1 MHGCEFH
8 EKPRR
13 KCWVAAETSQNPQ
26 NSTKTATL
34 FRRPHHLLM
43 YLHIQLHII
52 SFSVSAVGGGAVAKE
67 GVQPEEESR
76 CAPGRRGGWH
86 PERATRGGPSVRKAA
101 ALRSHSGPE
110 EPREAAAEAGGGGA
124 YLPVKM
130 ETTSPSQSLCS
141 RPTL

>member
-52 SFSVSAVGGGAVAKE
+52 SFSVSGEWKASGS
-67 GVQPEEESR
+67 VQMEKSMS
-76 CAPGRRGGWH
+76 GRGFV
-86 PERATRGGPSVRKAA
+86 SS
-101 ALRSHSGPE
+101 LRFGQPLYIS
-110 EPREAAAEAGGGGA
+110 
-124 YLPVKM
+124 
-130 ETTSPSQSLCS
+130 
-141 RPTL
+141 